1 VTPSHKPPSG
11 EAVAQSNPLAD
22 AAGLEE
28 LFSLN
33 PENVPPAVGNLL
45 AVFREP
51 VELFEQLGDEAN
63 SPQAIRAVVTGLVER
78 QHAEREVFLS
88 ALSAYKDL
96 TDRLAGELVEAR
108 SDLATQAEAAA
119 LEQARLLQEF
129 LDRLDVLTAKIS
141 TSAARYESELAEKDL
156 LIRDRERRVE
166 VYAGQA
172 ADARS
177 VIEDIEHSTSW
188 RLTAPIRLISRIL
201 AQKAAPVRPDN

>member
-11 EAVAQSNPLAD
+11 EAVAESNPLAD
-22 AAGLEE
+22 APGLEE

-141 TSAARYESELAEKDL
+141 TSAARYEGELAEKDL